1 MAQGI
6 SKGDLAIIS
15 EEPVVAYERPALSK
29 AYLNPEGATRALVA
43 CLQSGLGLTC
53 LHAQWHA
60 TDLKAHSLSQHSCA
74 ASKGSAAPSS
84 WARRPHPFAS
94 LALTCTADC

>member
-29 AYLNPEGATRALVA
+29 AYLNPEGVTRALVA
-43 CLQSGLGLTC
+43 CLQHGLGLTC
-53 LHAQWHA
+53 LHVLWRA
-60 TDLKAHSLSQHSCA
+60 TDLKASH
-74 ASKGSAAPSS
+74 
-84 WARRPHPFAS
+84 
-94 LALTCTADC
+94 CTASCETQCLGPDVIISSHKWPGCALQTADGC